1 MLIPHMLY
9 EKRNAGTMVRIMT
22 AAPTLAAA
30 LSTSIS
36 LACNALGR
44 SSISLRRPSARY
56 QYAARMTAA
65 FSTSGE
71 QPNHLLSIPASGQG
85 GSLRHS
91 YSALR
96 HGQSLANV
104 AKIISSDPK
113 ISTVEHGLSD
123 FGHEQA
129 REAGKLFARQF
140 HAGDAGDNGS
150 DKYSGVAIFSSDF
163 KRARE
168 TAQHMADACAEA
180 SIPVYKDG
188 VVLETKLR
196 ERNFGNLNGGSD
208 ERYQDVWDIDIK
220 DPSHNEFDVESV
232 YSVVERTTKLV
243 LDIDEELSSASQGE
257 EKWKCILVAHG
268 DVLQILQ
275 TGFKKMDGSLHR
287 TLPHLETAT
296 VRELKVADAPLCGY
310 HAME

>member
-1 MLIPHMLY
+1 MGVHHF
-9 EKRNAGTMVRIMT
+9 RGTMVRVHVAMTT

-30 LSTSIS
+30 LSTSIPLVCS
-36 LACNALGR
+36 ALGR
-44 SSISLRRPSARY
+44 SSIVASSAARC
-56 QYAARMTAA
+56 QHAARMTAS
-65 FSTSGE
+65 FSTSAE
-71 QPNHLLSIPASGQG
+71 QPNHLLSIPATGQD
-85 GSLRHS
+85 GSLRNS

-104 AKIISSDPK
+104 AKIISSDPA

-129 REAGKLFARQF
+129 REAGKLFAEQF
-140 HAGDAGDNGS
+140 HADNENVDNGS
-150 DKYSGVAIFSSDF
+150 EKYCGVAIFSSDF

-168 TAQHMADACAEA
+168 TAQHIADACKSS
-180 SIPVYKDG
+180 SIPLYKDG

-196 ERNFGNLNGGSD
+196 ERNFGTLNGGSD
-208 ERYQDVWDIDIK
+208 NRYQDVWNVDIK
-220 DPSHNEFDVESV
+220 DPTHNEFGVESV

-243 LDIDEELSSASQGE
+243 LDIDEELTNASQGE
-257 EKWKCILVAHG
+257 KKYKCILVAHG

-296 VRELKVADAPLCGY
+296 VRELNVAEAPLCGY
-310 HAME
+310 HAVE

>member
-1 MLIPHMLY
+1 M
-9 EKRNAGTMVRIMT
+9 RIIT
-22 AAPTLAAA
+22 TAAAPTMAAA
-30 LSTSIS
+30 LSISIPF
-36 LACNALGR
+36 ACSALGR
-44 SSISLRRPSARY
+44 SSITTLGRSSVARY
-56 QYAARMTAA
+56 QHSARMTAA
-65 FSTSGE
+65 FSTSAE
-71 QPNHLLSIPASGQG
+71 QPNHLLSIPATGQD

-104 AKIISSDPK
+104 AKIISSDPA

-129 REAGKLFARQF
+129 QEAGKLFAKQF
-140 HAGDAGDNGS
+140 QADNDNDDGGGEGN
-150 DKYSGVAIFSSDF
+150 DEYCGVAIFSSDF

-168 TAQHMADACAEA
+168 TAQHMADACMSS
-180 SIPVYKDG
+180 SIPLYNDG

-196 ERNFGNLNGGSD
+196 ERNFGTLNGGSD
-208 ERYQDVWDIDIK
+208 DRYQDVWDIDIK
-220 DPSHNEFDVESV
+220 DPTHNEFDVESV

-243 LDIDEELSSASQGE
+243 LDIDQELTNASEGE
-257 EKWKCILVAHG
+257 KKYKCILCAHG

-296 VRELKVADAPLCGY
+296 VREL
-310 HAME
+310 

>member
-1 MLIPHMLY
+1 MM
-9 EKRNAGTMVRIMT
+9 RIMT
-22 AAPTLAAA
+22 AAAPTLAAA
-30 LSTSIS
+30 LSTSTPF
-36 LACNALGR
+36 ACSALGRASIITLGR
-44 SSISLRRPSARY
+44 SSVARY
-56 QYAARMTAA
+56 QHAARMTAA
-65 FSTSGE
+65 AFSTSAE
-71 QPNHLLSIPASGQG
+71 QPNHLLSIPATGQD

-104 AKIISSDPK
+104 AKIISSDPA

-129 REAGKLFARQF
+129 REAGKLFAEQF
-140 HAGDAGDNGS
+140 HADNDNG
-150 DKYSGVAIFSSDF
+150 DGGEGNDEYCGVAIFSSDF

-168 TAQHMADACAEA
+168 TAQHMADACMSS
-180 SIPVYKDG
+180 SIPLYKDG

-196 ERNFGNLNGGSD
+196 ERNFGTLNGGSD
-208 ERYQDVWDIDIK
+208 DRYQDVWDIDIK
-220 DPSHNEFDVESV
+220 DPTQNEFDVESV

-243 LDIDEELSSASQGE
+243 LDIDQELTKASEGE
-257 EKWKCILVAHG
+257 KKYKCILCAHG

-296 VRELKVADAPLCGY
+296 VRELKVAEAPLCGY
-310 HAME
+310 HAVE